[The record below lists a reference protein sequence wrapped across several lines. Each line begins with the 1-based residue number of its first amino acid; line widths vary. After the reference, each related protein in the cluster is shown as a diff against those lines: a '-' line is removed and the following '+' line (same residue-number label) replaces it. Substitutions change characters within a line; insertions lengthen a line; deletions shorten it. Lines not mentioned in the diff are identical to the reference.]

1 MNEFVQKQTALD
13 ILMADADKIYN
24 LINSQKQHLCLAQCP
39 AFEEVVDTQMYG
51 FSKEVDYAV
60 KIGVLTDIE
69 GHRVLSDLEKNL
81 NDVYTEMYDEK
92 KEQV

>member
-60 KIGVLTDIE
+60 KIGVLTDTE

-81 NDVYTEMYDEK
+81 NNVYTEMYDEK

>member
-13 ILMADADKIYN
+13 ILMADAEKIYN

-60 KIGVLTDIE
+60 KIGVLTDTE

>member
-1 MNEFVQKQTALD
+1 
-13 ILMADADKIYN
+13 MADAEKIYN

-60 KIGVLTDIE
+60 KIGVLTDTE

>member
-1 MNEFVQKQTALD
+1 
-13 ILMADADKIYN
+13 
-24 LINSQKQHLCLAQCP
+24 
-39 AFEEVVDTQMYG
+39 MYG

-60 KIGVLTDIE
+60 KIGVLTDTE

>member
-13 ILMADADKIYN
+13 TLMADADKIYN

-60 KIGVLTDIE
+60 KIGVLTDTE

>member
-13 ILMADADKIYN
+13 ILMADAEKIYN

-60 KIGVLTDIE
+60 KIGVLTDTE

-81 NDVYTEMYDEK
+81 NNVYTEMYDEK

>member
-1 MNEFVQKQTALD
+1 MKEFVQKQEAFD
-13 ILMADADKIYN
+13 FLMADADKIYN

-51 FSKEVDYAV
+51 FSKEVEYAV
-60 KIGVLTDIE
+60 KIGVLEISD
-69 GHRVLSDLEKNL
+69 GHRILSDLEKNL

>member
-13 ILMADADKIYN
+13 ILMADAEKIYN

-60 KIGVLTDIE
+60 KIGVLSDTE

>member
-13 ILMADADKIYN
+13 ILMADAEKIYN

-39 AFEEVVDTQMYG
+39 AFEEVVDTQLYG

-60 KIGVLTDIE
+60 KIGVLTDTE

>member
-1 MNEFVQKQTALD
+1 MLEFVQKQQALD
-13 ILMADADKIYN
+13 ALMADADKIYN

-51 FSKEVDYAV
+51 FSKEVEYAV
-60 KIGVLTDIE
+60 KIGVLESAD
-69 GHRVLSDLEKNL
+69 GHRILSDLEKNL

>member
-13 ILMADADKIYN
+13 ILMADAEKIYN

-60 KIGVLTDIE
+60 KIGVLTDTE

-81 NDVYTEMYDEK
+81 NDVYTEMFDEK
-92 KEQV
+92 

>member
-1 MNEFVQKQTALD
+1 MNEFVQKQAALD
-13 ILMADADKIYN
+13 ILMADAEKIYN

-60 KIGVLTDIE
+60 KIGVLTDTE

>member
-60 KIGVLTDIE
+60 KIGVLTDTE